1 MKIKDIQLL
10 LLLLPLWLAPATMAG
25 GQENKQ
31 ALHPAIPPQ
40 APENP
45 QPAYPDI
52 ATRVQYNAWGQ
63 SPNPAGIRLT
73 KTDSLLEVAIGYDRL
88 RPALAATDQPGKAT
102 GYGGT
107 ADGYKRLGNLCLS
120 GGMGWRQ
127 DRLKGRQ
134 WDLTLQPR
142 YLVTAGDSLSNPLRA
157 EQYSL
162 YGKAAY
168 AFSPRLAA
176 GLSGAYTA
184 TDNRDSS
191 PEKHYSSR
199 ANTVT
204 LSAGL
209 IRSGKH
215 GRIGLSAV
223 YTHRS
228 EQLGYPTND
237 KERLYT
243 FPLGYFIPM
252 SELNHD
258 GGGILRST
266 PGNSSVFRSTG
277 NGWQAALQG
286 EYRLPGVSWFNE
298 LMAGLERRGISPDDS
313 ENMHGWEEKYLTL
326 GYRSRLDIRH
336 GRWTHLFSPAVLLH
350 RDISDRILQSPDPDN
365 LDATWNR
372 FGQIRFASRH
382 TADISAGYE
391 LARDHTPDGAT
402 LAWQLAAGWA
412 GRRDE
417 LYSYPYTIA
426 QLTGTFHAE
435 AAFLRRFALPHKSR
449 LTFRPSVTLLTGGG
463 TEERLTRKEN
473 DAEVEMNSYRNYERV
488 SSTFAALTATRLRA
502 ALQAEYRRPLT
513 YRADGGLRLRAEVER
528 IIRNK
533 SDYQMDK
540 TGGGITF
547 AFVVWL

>member
-1 MKIKDIQLL
+1 MIKIKDIQLL
-10 LLLLPLWLAPATMAG
+10 LLLVPLWLAPAIPT
-25 GQENKQ
+25 Q
-31 ALHPAIPPQ
+31 AQ
-40 APENP
+40 ENP
-45 QPAYPDI
+45 QSAYSGI
-52 ATRVQYNAWGQ
+52 ATQAQYNAWEQ
-63 SPNPAGIRLT
+63 SLNPAGIRLT
-73 KTDSLLEVAIGYDRL
+73 KIDSLLEVTIGYDHL
-88 RPALAATDQPGKAT
+88 RSALAATDQPGKAT

-107 ADGYKRLGNLCLS
+107 AEGYKRLGNLSLS

-127 DRLKGRQ
+127 DRLKGQQ
-134 WDLTLQPR
+134 WNLTVQPC
-142 YLVTAGDSLSNPLRA
+142 YLVAAGDSLSNPRHA

-168 AFSPRLAA
+168 AFSSRLTA
-176 GLSGAYTA
+176 GLSGTYTA
-184 TDNRDSS
+184 TDNRDAS
-191 PEKHYSSR
+191 PEKHYSGR

-209 IRSGKH
+209 IRSGRY

-223 YTHRS
+223 YMHRS
-228 EQLGYPTND
+228 EQLSYPTND

-252 SELNHD
+252 SEINHG

-286 EYRLPGVSWFNE
+286 EYRLPDVNWFNE
-298 LMAGLERRGISPDDS
+298 LLAGLEHRCISPDDS

-336 GRWTHLFSPAVLLH
+336 GRWTHLFSPVVLLH
-350 RDISDRILQSPDPDN
+350 RDVSDRILQSPDPDN

-382 TADISAGYE
+382 TADVSVGYE
-391 LARDHTPDGAT
+391 LARDYTPDGAT
-402 LAWQLAAGWA
+402 LAWQLAAGWT

-417 LYSYPYTIA
+417 LYSYPYTTA
-426 QLTGTFHAE
+426 QLTGIFHVE
-435 AAFLRRFALPHKSR
+435 AAFLRRFALPHKGR
-449 LTFRPSVTLLTGGG
+449 LMFRPSVTLLTGSG
-463 TEERLTRKEN
+463 TEERLTREEN
-473 DAEVEMNSYRNYERV
+473 DAEVKMNSYRNYERV
-488 SSTFAALTATRLRA
+488 SSTFAALTATRLQA
-502 ALQAEYRRPLT
+502 GLQAEYRRPLI
-513 YRADGGLRLRAEVER
+513 YRADGGLRLRAEVEQV
-528 IIRNK
+528 IRNK
-533 SDYQMDK
+533 SDYQMYK

-547 AFVVWL
+547 AFIVWL